1 MAKFSNLDKYCL
13 WEMANTQIKVDD
25 QDTQQALYEGE
36 YRGQAQRYH
45 ISLGD
50 LIVTLF
56 SKIDE
61 LYTYGDMFVSD
72 KSLFEY
78 LQKQFYAY
86 FFTAN
91 TGNED
96 LVRNVLEEIINAW
109 RLKGTIAFF
118 HWIIW
123 KIFGWQVLYVKSLHS
138 TVLKWSL
145 PGRTLYAPGAAIED
159 IEVLYDPAEMA
170 EDLIVIVVDVF
181 SDTAYTEK
189 KATLESLV
197 HKWGHGVSFEYNNIP

>member
-78 LQKQFYAY
+78 LQKQYLL
-86 FFTAN
+86 
-91 TGNED
+91 
-96 LVRNVLEEIINAW
+96 LV
-109 RLKGTIAFF
+109 
-118 HWIIW
+118 
-123 KIFGWQVLYVKSLHS
+123 
-138 TVLKWSL
+138 
-145 PGRTLYAPGAAIED
+145 
-159 IEVLYDPAEMA
+159 
-170 EDLIVIVVDVF
+170 
-181 SDTAYTEK
+181 
-189 KATLESLV
+189 V
-197 HKWGHGVSFEYNNIP
+197 H